1 MAQYAVG
8 QEIPFSIMNAY
19 PITLNGREV
28 ALAVRES
35 NGYLWKIKLSRQA
48 DDPEMTIRARG
59 VFDPTT
65 VQLPVEN
72 LGDWLEIPGT
82 SLDVTTEGD
91 VQTGW
96 MKYRSRPAPE
106 PVG

>member
-1 MAQYAVG
+1 MAQYSAD
-8 QEIPFSIMNAY
+8 QEIPFNQLNAY
-19 PITLNGREV
+19 EITLSGREV
-28 ALAVRES
+28 ALQVREA
-35 NGYLWKIKLSRQA
+35 NGYLWKIKLGRQA

-59 VFDPTT
+59 VFDPAT

-72 LGDWLEIPGT
+72 LGDWMEIPGT
-82 SLDVTTEGD
+82 GLDVTTEGD